1 MSRGLKSTLWIEK
14 YLKQKLSQE
23 VSLDEERYLEVR
35 NFVFLWNVYEREFL
49 ENKCS
54 VGKVWSNYGVFEP
67 EQSVLNEYYAFL
79 VKKYSSEVLFKR
91 LKLAWDEG
99 TYESDVKSIISKT
112 SPSSNEKM
120 KVCMLIIWRYRNN
133 LFHGGKEIS
142 YIWKQGIIF
151 REANKFLV
159 SGLSKKTGVSIQQ
172 Y

>member
-49 ENKCS
+49 ENKCI

-79 VKKYSSEVLFKR
+79 VK
-91 LKLAWDEG
+91 
-99 TYESDVKSIISKT
+99 
-112 SPSSNEKM
+112 
-120 KVCMLIIWRYRNN
+120 
-133 LFHGGKEIS
+133 
-142 YIWKQGIIF
+142 
-151 REANKFLV
+151 
-159 SGLSKKTGVSIQQ
+159 
-172 Y
+172 